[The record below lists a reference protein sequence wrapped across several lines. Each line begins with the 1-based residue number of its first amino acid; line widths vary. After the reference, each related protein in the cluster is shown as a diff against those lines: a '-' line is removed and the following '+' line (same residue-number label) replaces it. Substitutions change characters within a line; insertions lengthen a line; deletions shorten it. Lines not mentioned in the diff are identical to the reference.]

1 MKHIDYIN
9 TDNIII
15 TNTGYM
21 TYQELIDDIR
31 INKIDVVRIM
41 EWKES
46 SYICYKV
53 GRSMKWWCIEHQHKK
68 GNDFYIT
75 ISIVNHTE
83 ELRLAFIPFN
93 RDEKIDSILS
103 QLE

>member
-1 MKHIDYIN
+1 MKHITYLN
-9 TDNIII
+9 TDNLIII
-15 TNTGYM
+15 NTSSQI
-21 TYQELIDDIR
+21 YQEFIDDVR
-31 INKIDVVRIM
+31 SNKIDMVRVI

-46 SYICYKV
+46 SYICYKLQNSV
-53 GRSMKWWCIEHQHKK
+53 KWFRIEYQQQKS
-68 GNDFYIT
+68 NDFYIT

-83 ELRLAFIPFN
+83 ELRLVFIPFD